1 MIENIV
7 EWLTNL
13 MNSFGYLGIAISVF
27 LETIFPPIPSAF
39 IQPFAGFVASR
50 TEQTLLL
57 TIVAAT
63 VGTYLGT
70 FPFYLLG
77 IWGEKAVY
85 KFLKKYGKYLF
96 IEQEEVDKAFDFFNK
111 YGKEVI
117 LFGRLVPLV
126 RTFISFPAGV
136 AKMPF
141 LQFTIYTLIGSAIWS
156 TILAVSGYLLGEN
169 WEVLLSLLSKYEN
182 IVLILLVLLVVGYIV
197 FKIIKKRKNKR
208 EELSTY

>member
-1 MIENIV
+1 MWYNISMIESIV

-13 MNSFGYLGIAISVF
+13 MNSLGYLGIAISVF

-50 TEQTLLL
+50 TDQTLVL
-57 TIVAAT
+57 TILAAT
-63 VGTYLGT
+63 IGTYLGT

-77 IWGEKAVY
+77 IWGEKSVY

-96 IEQEEVDKAFDFFNK
+96 IEEHDVDKAFEFFNK
-111 YGKEVI
+111 YGKEVV

-136 AKMPF
+136 ARMSF
-141 LQFTIYTLIGSAIWS
+141 WQFTVYTLIGGAIWS
-156 TILAVSGYLLGEN
+156 AILASAGYLLGEN
-169 WEVLLSLLSKYEN
+169 WEVLLTLLSKYEN
-182 IVLILLVLLVVGYIV
+182 IVLIFLGLGVIGYVVYKIV
-197 FKIIKKRKNKR
+197 KKKK
-208 EELSTY
+208 STK